1 MAEGN
6 FDRLVMLAN
15 LGLRATEYGS
25 KCNDDIDT
33 FYWRNQTKFAAQCQD
48 LFQKSRWFQILKAL
62 NISFDPNCFVGISQN
77 DKKALCDKGLNDQ
90 IVDVL
95 TKLIQQASKYCSNK
109 QFVTDLCADFA
120 RSFKINES
128 IAIEKQIEYLLLL
141 HDTLQPASIQSLSR
155 SHTFVSNLLENIPS
169 CIQRITSLRR
179 SLISFE
185 AEEENGR
192 DFNRYRNILSLYQ
205 KEIKYYIEE
214 SSTGCNAL
222 YNKELD
228 RINRRQDALAIVS
241 SFFEGKQKSERP
253 AIQNCFVPLSDT
265 RDLQTCGVL
274 GIQDQDDDI
283 KDTFDP
289 LIPLCHFLL
298 DSNVVSALAP
308 LCLPLGLPTGFV
320 HARSLV
326 IKLGNHSDSDIL
338 FERDIVPVVRRLKT
352 PKHGAELAEWCALRF
367 PRDSLQRLKCL
378 ELAHTLAI
386 RASTEV
392 EYQLLQQANSTNI
405 SNESAALET
414 VKRITLSKSIL
425 ADEVLVADSLT
436 QFLNTRNFPL
446 NSTVF
451 SRILQEVKQLQ
462 DMDPTPENYVEN
474 LYVVGS
480 LIAAEASLNRTEGLS
495 DESFFTL
502 SLAIQHANK
511 KLEEQYTHINLKNVA
526 GFLVKKWLLHGDE
539 MMTSTMK
546 ETSMGVKRMD
556 ISTNDDTMMI
566 DEEETS
572 EFVLDMKA
580 ITSSKDIWS
589 EGLGSC
595 IQNQNRK
602 VVADEEQSSLEP
614 SCFGREASELK
625 IARTGLRIAFILN
638 GLDEGSE
645 RTSQVEYLL
654 QLVFARKSL
663 NADGI
668 LKDISMNTFMES
680 SGLMKAVD
688 KMATR
693 DIIPSGKALTFVMRY
708 RALRALLVLCHE
720 SDLEGMIIAGNF
732 FKNEK
737 CSLTKCCYGLL
748 LAKEIESMRLSLP
761 HSDLEQLSMMHHPT
775 YARTLWSNYRYNTLT
790 QFRGRFLLLLLE
802 LSLKE
807 TIKSIDTS
815 FVKMLLREISASE
828 LPRTMLLCCE
838 SISQTNNLESLF
850 HCDEEL
856 VGMILLLS
864 RKVAGFIVNDIND
877 KNESIDLNNIVS
889 TILRL
894 GKSIQLYVSN
904 GARSSEIVL
913 FVEILCR
920 IGEKYESKNAS
931 SNNIFQTAISI
942 ALKLKDN
949 MREEAFS
956 IIQRSKTGNT
966 ILAEKHKGKGNDC
979 SHLFDNQR
987 RDQRDCL
994 FEKIVQ
1000 IEGGII

>member
-15 LGLRATEYGS
+15 LGLRATEHGS
-25 KCNDDIDT
+25 KCNNDDIDT
-33 FYWRNQTKFAAQCQD
+33 FYWRNQTKFAVQCQD
-48 LFQKSRWFQILKAL
+48 LFEKSRWFQILKAL

-77 DKKALCDKGLNDQ
+77 DNKALCDTGVNDR

-95 TKLIQQASKYCSNK
+95 ISLIQQASKYCSNR
-109 QFVTDLCADFA
+109 QVVTDLCVDFA
-120 RSFKINES
+120 RSFKIDETV
-128 IAIEKQIEYLLLL
+128 AIEKQIEYLLLL
-141 HDTLQPASIQSLSR
+141 PDTLPLVSIQNVPR
-155 SHTFVSNLLENIPS
+155 SHTFVSNLLEALPS
-169 CIQRITSLRR
+169 CIQRIISLRR

-185 AEEENGR
+185 AEEGNGR
-192 DFNRYRNILSLYQ
+192 DFNRYRNILSLYE
-205 KEIKYYIEE
+205 KEIKSYVEE
-214 SSTGCNAL
+214 SSTGCSAF
-222 YNKELD
+222 YNKDLD

-241 SFFEGKQKSERP
+241 SFFEGKHKSERP
-253 AIQNCFVPLSDT
+253 AIQNCFISLSDS
-265 RDLQTCGVL
+265 RDLETCGVL
-274 GIQDQDDDI
+274 GFQDQSDDI
-283 KDTFDP
+283 KGTFDP
-289 LIPLCHFLL
+289 LIPLCPFLT

-308 LCLPLGLPTGFV
+308 LCVPLGLPAGFI

-326 IKLGNHSDSDIL
+326 IKLGEDCESDTLFETDIL
-338 FERDIVPVVRRLKT
+338 PVIRRLKI
-352 PKHGAELAEWCALRF
+352 PKHGAELAEWCALQF

-392 EYQLLQQANSTNI
+392 EYQLLQQTNSANI
-405 SNESAALET
+405 LNESTALET
-414 VKRITLSKSIL
+414 VKRITLSRSIL
-425 ADEVLVADSLT
+425 ADEVLVADSLN
-436 QFLNTRNFPL
+436 QFLNKRNFPL

-451 SRILQEVKQLQ
+451 SRILLEVKNVQNI
-462 DMDPTPENYVEN
+462 DPTPENYVEN

-526 GFLVKKWLLHGDE
+526 GLLVQKWLLHGDE
-539 MMTSTMK
+539 ITTSTIK
-546 ETSMGVKRMD
+546 ENPTGAKRADTSA
-556 ISTNDDTMMI
+556 NDDTIMI

-580 ITSSKDIWS
+580 ITSSKNIWS

-595 IQNQNRK
+595 IQNQNHK
-602 VVADEEQSSLEP
+602 VMADEEQSSLEP

-638 GLDEGSE
+638 GLDEGRE

-654 QLVFARKSL
+654 QLVFAKTSL
-663 NADGI
+663 NADGM
-668 LKDISMNTFMES
+668 LKDISINTFIES
-680 SGLMKAVD
+680 SGLMKAVQNL
-688 KMATR
+688 AGR
-693 DIIPSGKALTFVMRY
+693 ESIPSGKALTFAMRY

-720 SDLEGMIIAGNF
+720 SDLERMIRAGNF

-737 CSLTKCCYGLL
+737 CSITKCCYGLL

-761 HSDLEQLSMMHHPT
+761 HSDLEQLSIMHHPT
-775 YARTLWSNYRYNTLT
+775 YARTLWSNYRYKTLT

-807 TIKSIDTS
+807 KIKSIDTS

-850 HCDEEL
+850 NCDEEL
-856 VGMILLLS
+856 VDTIILLSKKL
-864 RKVAGFIVNDIND
+864 AGFIVNDIND
-877 KNESIDLNNIVS
+877 KNESIDFNNIVS
-889 TILRL
+889 TIFRL

-904 GARSSEIVL
+904 GARLSEIVL

-931 SNNIFQTAISI
+931 LNIFQTAISI

-949 MREEAFS
+949 MQEEALS
-956 IIQRSKTGNT
+956 IIQSSKTGKM
-966 ILAEKHKGKGNDC
+966 ILAEKNEGKGNDY
-979 SHLFDNQR
+979 SHLFDNQIAD
-987 RDQRDCL
+987 RDYLLD
-994 FEKIVQ
+994 KIIE
-1000 IEGGII
+1000 IEGRIL